1 MQWPTG
7 VLAATAVGLL
17 LTACSANSGGLAAT
31 PSASS
36 PSTTPSATP
45 SAATSGSTAM
55 PKLDQFTP
63 APNGAVNQDTG
74 ETVGAQAVPTWDA
87 ASRAAVTA
95 AATTVLT
102 AFARPD
108 LSYDQWWTALEP
120 LLSAQAQLDY
130 AYVDPAN
137 VAAKAVTGEAQI
149 VDESSA
155 YVAHVQVPTDVGTYT
170 LVLSR
175 VDGSA
180 AWLTERITPPAG
192 AN

>member
-17 LTACSANSGGLAAT
+17 LTACSANSGGPATT

-36 PSTTPSATP
+36 PSATP
-45 SAATSGSTAM
+45 AATTSGSTAM
-55 PKLDQFTP
+55 PNLDQFTP
-63 APNGAVNQDTG
+63 APDGAVNQDTG
-74 ETVGAQAVPTWDA
+74 ETVGAQPVPTWDA

-95 AATTVLT
+95 AATTALT
-102 AFARPD
+102 AFARPG
-108 LSYDQWWTALEP
+108 LSYDQWWAALEP

-137 VAAKAVTGEAQI
+137 VPAKAVTGAAQI

>member
-1 MQWPTG
+1 MRSG
-7 VLAATAVGLL
+7 VVLAVLALVAAS
-17 LTACSANSGGLAAT
+17 LTACSAGPT
-31 PSASS
+31 PSTT
-36 PSTTPSATP
+36 PSTTLSATPSATP
-45 SAATSGSTAM
+45 SATTSGSTAM
-55 PKLDQFTP
+55 PKLDEFTP

-137 VAAKAVTGEAQI
+137 VPAKAVTGEAQI

-175 VDGSA
+175 VDASA

-192 AN
+192 VK

>member
-1 MQWPTG
+1 MRSG
-7 VLAATAVGLL
+7 VVLAVLALAAVS
-17 LTACSANSGGLAAT
+17 LTACSAGQTPQAAPPT
-31 PSASS
+31 TQA
-36 PSTTPSATP
+36 TTPAPT
-45 SAATSGSTAM
+45 TSGSTVM
-55 PKLDQFTP
+55 PDLDQFTP
-63 APNGAVNQDTG
+63 APDGAVNQDTG
-74 ETVGAQAVPTWDA
+74 ETIGAQAVPTWDA

-102 AFARPD
+102 AFARPG
-108 LSYDQWWTALEP
+108 LSYDQWWAALEP

-137 VAAKAVTGEAQI
+137 VPAKAVTGAAQI

-180 AWLTERITPPAG
+180 AWLTERIIPPAG
-192 AN
+192 VK